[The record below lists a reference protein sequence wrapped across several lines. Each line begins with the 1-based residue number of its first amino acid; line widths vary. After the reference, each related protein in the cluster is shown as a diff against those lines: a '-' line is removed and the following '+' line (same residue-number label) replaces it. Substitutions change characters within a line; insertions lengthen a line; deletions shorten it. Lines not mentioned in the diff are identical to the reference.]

1 MDSQQ
6 TPPVPTF
13 RSPPRI
19 LIPKLAASRDTW
31 KSKAAQRKTK
41 LKAEKIRSRDLAAS
55 RDNWKKRARAAEQ
68 NTHALAEQLRQTQDQ
83 LQHAQA
89 TITQLQL
96 EIKKTPLSQR
106 S

>member
-6 TPPVPTF
+6 TPPGPTF

-19 LIPKLAASRDTW
+19 LIPKLATSRDTW
-31 KSKAAQRKTK
+31 KLKATQRKTK

-55 RDNWKKRARAAEQ
+55 RDNWKKRARAAEH
-68 NTHALAEQLRQTQDQ
+68 NTLSLAEQLRQAQDQ
-83 LQHAQA
+83 LQHAEA
-89 TITQLQL
+89 TLAQLQL
-96 EIKKTPLSQR
+96 EAKKTPLPQR